1 MRDEC
6 TRYGNVA
13 SLEIPR
19 PLGNLPVPGVG
30 KVRGVLDVILNIIIV
45 IIADICRVCYQG

>member
-6 TRYGNVA
+6 ARYGKVA

-30 KVRGVLDVILNIIIV
+30 KVGRYYVM
-45 IIADICRVCYQG
+45 